1 MEDRIDEGRA
11 YCKLGDAYRSVGQVD
26 QSKEF
31 YELYLRISRELGN
44 MEGECQAYRR
54 LSSVFQ
60 YLSGYEQAV
69 EYQEQH
75 LIIAKRL
82 GDRSEEGFAYGQL
95 GSIFHSL
102 GEVEKAIE
110 YYYKQFSVICEIGDR
125 NELIKAYGNLG
136 RVHHSLHEF
145 KKAVEYHETQ
155 LSIAKTEGRR
165 ADAARAKYELG
176 RNFESLESLT
186 EAVQYYRSSAEL
198 FEEIRAHLPR
208 KKNSFFQDE
217 WKINF
222 FDVQQCVN
230 TALCRTLLKLNKV
243 SEALVAAENG
253 RAQSLVDILRSRYG
267 IGSFHSLSTTQAL
280 MNDTFNWISTN
291 TVVLR
296 LDGDKIYIWLLLPAK
311 AGQKVQFVKRTIDS
325 AQDVQAF
332 WKAMG
337 GTRSLAM
344 LSSNDD
350 KEISD
355 LSSSLCLIHRLV
367 FGEISDF
374 LQGEELVI
382 VPDGPLYFVPF
393 AALRESIQSKYF
405 FELFRIR
412 LFPSLT
418 SMKIIADSPQDYHRN
433 SDGLLVGDTF
443 NGEILL
449 KGEPLKIES
458 LPAARQE
465 VILIGRWTGIKPL
478 IGKEATK
485 AAVLQHLNS
494 VALIHIAAHGDIQTG
509 EVLLAP
515 NPKRTSDIAKG
526 EDCIL
531 TMAEVLTVGVR
542 ARLVVLSC
550 CHSGHGKLMSEGNI
564 GIARAFI
571 AAGARSVL
579 VSLSAIDDEA
589 TLMFMKEFY
598 KEMLKGSTAS
608 KALTKAMECL
618 RNSTEF
624 CELKYWAPFVLI
636 GDDVTLDMFLKPEQT
651 VMPDAGALQCK

>member
-1 MEDRIDEGRA
+1 MGCCKELEDRIGKGHA
-11 YCKLGDAYRSVGQVD
+11 YCKLGDAYSCVGQDD

-44 MEGECQAYRR
+44 MVGECQAYRR
-54 LSSVFQ
+54 LSSVSQ

-69 EYQEQH
+69 EYQKQH
-75 LIIAKRL
+75 LDIAKRL

-110 YYYKQFSVICEIGDR
+110 YYYKQLSIICEIGDR
-125 NELIKAYGNLG
+125 NELIKACGNLG

-145 KKAVEYHETQ
+145 KKAIEYHETQ

-165 ADAARAKYELG
+165 ADEARAKYELG

-186 EAVQYYRSSAEL
+186 EAAQNYRSSAEL

-208 KKNSFFQDE
+208 KKNSFFQDK

-222 FDVQQCVN
+222 FDAQQCVN

-243 SEALVAAENG
+243 SEALVVAENG

-267 IGSFHSLSTTQAL
+267 IGSFHSLSATQAL

-325 AQDVQAF
+325 AQDVEAF

-337 GTRSLAM
+337 GTRSPASL
-344 LSSNDD
+344 LSNDD
-350 KEISD
+350 KEILD

-367 FGEISDF
+367 FGGISDF

-393 AALRESIQSKYF
+393 AALRESIQSNYF
-405 FELFRIR
+405 LELFRIR

-433 SDGLLVGDTF
+433 SDGLLVGDPY
-443 NGEILL
+443 NDEIA
-449 KGEPLKIES
+449 S

-478 IGKEATK
+478 IGEEATK
-485 AAVLQHLNS
+485 AVVLQHLNS
-494 VALIHIAAHGDIQTG
+494 VALIHIAAHGDMETG
-509 EVLLAP
+509 EVLLAS
-515 NPKRTSDIAKG
+515 NPKRTSDIAKK

-531 TMAEVLTVGVR
+531 RMAEVLTVGVR

-579 VSLSAIDDEA
+579 VSLSAIEDEA

-608 KALTKAMECL
+608 KALNKAMECL

-624 CELKYWAPFVLI
+624 CELRHWAPFVLI

>member
-1 MEDRIDEGRA
+1 
-11 YCKLGDAYRSVGQVD
+11 
-26 QSKEF
+26 
-31 YELYLRISRELGN
+31 

-54 LSSVFQ
+54 LSRVYQ

-69 EYQEQH
+69 KYQRQH
-75 LIIAKRL
+75 LVIATML

-95 GSIFHSL
+95 GTIFHSL

-110 YYYKQFSVICEIGDR
+110 YYYKQLSIIREIGDR
-125 NELIKAYGNLG
+125 NELIKTYGNLG

-208 KKNSFFQDE
+208 KKNSFFQDK
-217 WKINF
+217 WKINY
-222 FDVQQCVN
+222 FDAQQCVN

-243 SEALVAAENG
+243 SEALVVAENG

-267 IGSFHSLSTTQAL
+267 IGSFHSLSTRQAL

-337 GTRSLAM
+337 ETRSPVM

-350 KEISD
+350 EEILD

-367 FGEISDF
+367 FGGISDF

-433 SDGLLVGDTF
+433 SDGLLVGDPY
-443 NGEILL
+443 NDE
-449 KGEPLKIES
+449 IES

-478 IGKEATK
+478 IGEEATK
-485 AAVLQHLNS
+485 AVVLQHLNS
-494 VALIHIAAHGDIQTG
+494 VALIHIAAHGEAQTG

-589 TLMFMKEFY
+589 TLIFMKEFY

-624 CELKYWAPFVLI
+624 CELRYWAPFVLI

>member
-1 MEDRIDEGRA
+1 
-11 YCKLGDAYRSVGQVD
+11 
-26 QSKEF
+26 
-31 YELYLRISRELGN
+31 

-54 LSSVFQ
+54 LSRVYQ

-69 EYQEQH
+69 KYQRQH
-75 LIIAKRL
+75 LVIATML

-95 GSIFHSL
+95 GTIFHSL
-102 GEVEKAIE
+102 GEVEEAIE
-110 YYYKQFSVICEIGDR
+110 YYYKQLSIIREIGDR

-208 KKNSFFQDE
+208 KKNSFFQDK
-217 WKINF
+217 WKINY
-222 FDVQQCVN
+222 FDAQQCVN

-243 SEALVAAENG
+243 SEALVVAENG

-267 IGSFHSLSTTQAL
+267 IGSFHSLSTRQAL

-337 GTRSLAM
+337 GTRSPVM

-350 KEISD
+350 EEILD

-367 FGEISDF
+367 FGGISDF

-433 SDGLLVGDTF
+433 SDGLLVGDPY
-443 NGEILL
+443 NDE
-449 KGEPLKIES
+449 IES

-478 IGKEATK
+478 IGEEATK
-485 AAVLQHLNS
+485 AVVLQHLDS
-494 VALIHIAAHGDIQTG
+494 VALIHIAAHGEVETG

-550 CHSGHGKLMSEGNI
+550 CHSGQGKLMSEGNI

-579 VSLSAIDDEA
+579 VSLSAIEDEA

-624 CELKYWAPFVLI
+624 CELRYWAPFVLI

>member
-1 MEDRIDEGRA
+1 MGCCKELEDRIGKGHA
-11 YCKLGDAYRSVGQVD
+11 YCKLGDAYSCVGQDD

-44 MEGECQAYRR
+44 MVGECQAYRR
-54 LSSVFQ
+54 LSSVSQ

-69 EYQEQH
+69 EYQKQH
-75 LIIAKRL
+75 LDIAKRL

-110 YYYKQFSVICEIGDR
+110 YYYKQLSIICEIGDR
-125 NELIKAYGNLG
+125 NELIKACGNLG

-145 KKAVEYHETQ
+145 KKAIEYHETQ

-165 ADAARAKYELG
+165 ADEARAKYELG

-186 EAVQYYRSSAEL
+186 EAAQNYRSSAEL

-208 KKNSFFQDE
+208 KKNSFFQDK

-222 FDVQQCVN
+222 FDAQQCVN

-243 SEALVAAENG
+243 SEALVVAENG

-267 IGSFHSLSTTQAL
+267 IGSFHSLSATQAL

-325 AQDVQAF
+325 AQDVEAF

-337 GTRSLAM
+337 GTRSPASL
-344 LSSNDD
+344 LSNDD
-350 KEISD
+350 KEILD

-367 FGEISDF
+367 FGGISDF

-393 AALRESIQSKYF
+393 TALRESIQSKYF

-433 SDGLLVGDTF
+433 SDGLLVGDPY
-443 NGEILL
+443 NDEIA
-449 KGEPLKIES
+449 S

-478 IGKEATK
+478 IGEEATK
-485 AAVLQHLNS
+485 AVVLQHLNS
-494 VALIHIAAHGDIQTG
+494 VALIHIAAHGAMETG
-509 EVLLAP
+509 EVLLAS
-515 NPKRTSDIAKG
+515 NPKRTSDIAKK

-531 TMAEVLTVGVR
+531 RMAEVLTVGVR

-579 VSLSAIDDEA
+579 VSLSAIEDEA

-608 KALTKAMECL
+608 KALNKAMECL

-624 CELKYWAPFVLI
+624 CELRHWAPFVLI

>member
-1 MEDRIDEGRA
+1 MGCCKELEDRIGKGHA
-11 YCKLGDAYRSVGQVD
+11 YCKLGDAYSCVGQDD

-44 MEGECQAYRR
+44 MVGECQAYRR
-54 LSSVFQ
+54 LSIVSQ

-69 EYQEQH
+69 EYQKQH
-75 LIIAKRL
+75 LDIAKRL

-110 YYYKQFSVICEIGDR
+110 YYYKQLSIICEIGDR
-125 NELIKAYGNLG
+125 NELIKACGNLG

-145 KKAVEYHETQ
+145 KKAIEYHETQ

-165 ADAARAKYELG
+165 ADEARAKYELG

-186 EAVQYYRSSAEL
+186 EAAQNYRSSAEL

-208 KKNSFFQDE
+208 KKNSFFQDK

-222 FDVQQCVN
+222 FDAQQCVN

-243 SEALVAAENG
+243 SEALVVAENG

-267 IGSFHSLSTTQAL
+267 IGSFHSLSATQAL

-325 AQDVQAF
+325 AQDVEAF

-337 GTRSLAM
+337 GTRSPASL
-344 LSSNDD
+344 LSNDD
-350 KEISD
+350 KEILD

-367 FGEISDF
+367 FGGISDF

-393 AALRESIQSKYF
+393 AALRESIQSNYF

-433 SDGLLVGDTF
+433 SDGLLVGDPY
-443 NGEILL
+443 NDEIA
-449 KGEPLKIES
+449 S

-478 IGKEATK
+478 IGEEATK
-485 AAVLQHLNS
+485 AVVLQHLNS
-494 VALIHIAAHGDIQTG
+494 VALIHIAAHGDMETG
-509 EVLLAP
+509 EVLLAS
-515 NPKRTSDIAKG
+515 NPKRTSDIAKK

-531 TMAEVLTVGVR
+531 RMAEVLTVGVR

-579 VSLSAIDDEA
+579 VSLSAIEDEA

-608 KALTKAMECL
+608 KALNKAMECL

-624 CELKYWAPFVLI
+624 CELRHWAPFVLI

>member
-1 MEDRIDEGRA
+1 MEDRIGEGHA
-11 YCKLGDAYRSVGQVD
+11 YCKLGDAYSSVGQFD

-54 LSSVFQ
+54 LSSVSQ

-75 LIIAKRL
+75 LDIAKRL

-110 YYYKQFSVICEIGDR
+110 YYYKQLSIICEIGDR
-125 NELIKAYGNLG
+125 NELIKACGNLG

-145 KKAVEYHETQ
+145 KKAIECHETQ

-165 ADAARAKYELG
+165 ADEARAKYELG

-186 EAVQYYRSSAEL
+186 EAAQNYRSSTEL

-208 KKNSFFQDE
+208 KKNSFFQDK

-222 FDVQQCVN
+222 FDAQQCVN

-243 SEALVAAENG
+243 SDALVVAENG

-325 AQDVQAF
+325 AQDVEAF

-337 GTRSLAM
+337 GTRSPAR

-350 KEISD
+350 EEILD
-355 LSSSLCLIHRLV
+355 LSSALCLIHRLV
-367 FGEISDF
+367 FGGISDF

-393 AALRESIQSKYF
+393 AALRESIRSKYF

-433 SDGLLVGDTF
+433 SDGLLVGDPY
-443 NGEILL
+443 NDEI
-449 KGEPLKIES
+449 KS

-478 IGKEATK
+478 IGEEATK
-485 AAVLQHLNS
+485 AVVLQHLNS
-494 VALIHIAAHGDIQTG
+494 VALIHIAAHGEAQTG

-579 VSLSAIDDEA
+579 VSLSAIEDEA

-624 CELKYWAPFVLI
+624 CELRYWAPFVLI

>member
-1 MEDRIDEGRA
+1 MGCCKELEDRIGKGHA
-11 YCKLGDAYRSVGQVD
+11 YCKLGDAYSCVGQDD

-44 MEGECQAYRR
+44 MVGECQAYRR
-54 LSSVFQ
+54 LSIVSQ

-69 EYQEQH
+69 EYQKQH
-75 LIIAKRL
+75 LDIAKRL

-110 YYYKQFSVICEIGDR
+110 YYYNQLSIICEIGER

-145 KKAVEYHETQ
+145 KKAIEYHETQ

-165 ADAARAKYELG
+165 TDEARAKYELG

-186 EAVQYYRSSAEL
+186 EAAQYYRSSAEL

-208 KKNSFFQDE
+208 KKNSFFQDK

-222 FDVQQCVN
+222 FDAQQCVN

-243 SEALVAAENG
+243 SEALVVAENG

-267 IGSFHSLSTTQAL
+267 IGSFHSLSATQAL

-325 AQDVQAF
+325 AQDVEAF

-337 GTRSLAM
+337 GTRSPVM
-344 LSSNDD
+344 LSSNHD
-350 KEISD
+350 KE

-433 SDGLLVGDTF
+433 SDGLLVGDPY
-443 NGEILL
+443 NDEIA
-449 KGEPLKIES
+449 S

-478 IGKEATK
+478 IGEEATK
-485 AAVLQHLNS
+485 AVVLQHLNS
-494 VALIHIAAHGDIQTG
+494 VALIHIAAHGDAQTG

-515 NPKRTSDIAKG
+515 NPKRTSDIAKE

-579 VSLSAIDDEA
+579 VSLSAIEDEA

-608 KALTKAMECL
+608 KALNKAMECL

-624 CELKYWAPFVLI
+624 CELRHWAPFVLI

>member
-1 MEDRIDEGRA
+1 
-11 YCKLGDAYRSVGQVD
+11 
-26 QSKEF
+26 
-31 YELYLRISRELGN
+31 

-54 LSSVFQ
+54 LSRVYQ

-69 EYQEQH
+69 KYQRQH
-75 LIIAKRL
+75 LVIATML

-95 GSIFHSL
+95 GTIFHSL
-102 GEVEKAIE
+102 GEVEKAKE
-110 YYYKQFSVICEIGDR
+110 YYYKQLSIIREIGDR

-145 KKAVEYHETQ
+145 KKAIEYHERQ
-155 LSIAKTEGRR
+155 LSIAKTERR
-165 ADAARAKYELG
+165 RTDEARAKYELG

-186 EAVQYYRSSAEL
+186 EAAQYYRSSAEL

-208 KKNSFFQDE
+208 KKNSFFQDK
-217 WKINF
+217 WKINY
-222 FDVQQCVN
+222 FDAQQCVN

-243 SEALVAAENG
+243 SEALVVAENG

-267 IGSFHSLSTTQAL
+267 IGSFHSLSTRQAL

-433 SDGLLVGDTF
+433 SDGLLVGDPY
-443 NGEILL
+443 NDE
-449 KGEPLKIES
+449 IES

-478 IGKEATK
+478 IGEEATK
-485 AAVLQHLNS
+485 AVVLQHLDS
-494 VALIHIAAHGDIQTG
+494 VALIHIAAHGEVETG

-515 NPKRTSDIAKG
+515 NPKRTSDIAKE

-579 VSLSAIDDEA
+579 VSLSAIEDEA

-624 CELKYWAPFVLI
+624 CELRYWAPFVLI

>member
-1 MEDRIDEGRA
+1 
-11 YCKLGDAYRSVGQVD
+11 
-26 QSKEF
+26 
-31 YELYLRISRELGN
+31 

-54 LSSVFQ
+54 LSSVSQ

-75 LIIAKRL
+75 LDIAKRL

-110 YYYKQFSVICEIGDR
+110 YYYKQLSIICEIGDR
-125 NELIKAYGNLG
+125 NELIKACGNLG

-145 KKAVEYHETQ
+145 KKAIECHETQ

-165 ADAARAKYELG
+165 ADEARAKYELG

-186 EAVQYYRSSAEL
+186 EAAQNYRSSTEL

-208 KKNSFFQDE
+208 KKNSFFQDK

-222 FDVQQCVN
+222 FDAQQCVN

-280 MNDTFNWISTN
+280 MNNTFNWISTN

-296 LDGDKIYIWLLLPAK
+296 LDDDKIYIWLLLPAK

-325 AQDVQAF
+325 AQDVEAF

-418 SMKIIADSPQDYHRN
+418 SMKIIADSPQDYHCN
-433 SDGLLVGDTF
+433 SDALLVGDTF

-449 KGEPLKIES
+449 RGKLKMIAS
-458 LPAARQE
+458 IPAARQE

-478 IGKEATK
+478 IGEEATK
-485 AAVLQHLNS
+485 AVVLQHLNS
-494 VALIHIAAHGDIQTG
+494 VALIHIAAHGEAQTG

-526 EDCIL
+526 EGCIL

-542 ARLVVLSC
+542 ARLYVLRC
-550 CHSGHGKLMSEGNI
+550 CYSGHGKLMSEGNI

-579 VSLSAIDDEA
+579 VSLSAIDDKA

-598 KEMLKGSTAS
+598 KELVEGSTAS
-608 KALTKAMECL
+608 KALNKAMECF

-651 VMPDAGALQCK
+651 VMPDAGALQGK

>member
-1 MEDRIDEGRA
+1 M
-11 YCKLGDAYRSVGQVD
+11 
-26 QSKEF
+26 
-31 YELYLRISRELGN
+31 
-44 MEGECQAYRR
+44 
-54 LSSVFQ
+54 
-60 YLSGYEQAV
+60 
-69 EYQEQH
+69 
-75 LIIAKRL
+75 
-82 GDRSEEGFAYGQL
+82 
-95 GSIFHSL
+95 
-102 GEVEKAIE
+102 
-110 YYYKQFSVICEIGDR
+110 
-125 NELIKAYGNLG
+125 
-136 RVHHSLHEF
+136 
-145 KKAVEYHETQ
+145 
-155 LSIAKTEGRR
+155 
-165 ADAARAKYELG
+165 
-176 RNFESLESLT
+176 
-186 EAVQYYRSSAEL
+186 
-198 FEEIRAHLPR
+198 
-208 KKNSFFQDE
+208 
-217 WKINF
+217 
-222 FDVQQCVN
+222 N

-243 SEALVAAENG
+243 SDALVVAENG

-325 AQDVQAF
+325 AQDVEAF

-337 GTRSLAM
+337 GTRSPASL
-344 LSSNDD
+344 LSNDD
-350 KEISD
+350 KEILD

-367 FGEISDF
+367 FGGISDF

-433 SDGLLVGDTF
+433 SDGLLVGDPY
-443 NGEILL
+443 NDEIA
-449 KGEPLKIES
+449 S

-478 IGKEATK
+478 IGEEATK
-485 AAVLQHLNS
+485 AVVLQHLNS
-494 VALIHIAAHGDIQTG
+494 VALIHIAAHGEAQTG

-515 NPKRTSDIAKG
+515 NPKRTSDITKK

-531 TMAEVLTVGVR
+531 RMAEVLTVGVR

-579 VSLSAIDDEA
+579 VSLSAIEDEA

-624 CELKYWAPFVLI
+624 CELRYWAPFVLI

>member
-1 MEDRIDEGRA
+1 M
-11 YCKLGDAYRSVGQVD
+11 V
-26 QSKEF
+26 
-31 YELYLRISRELGN
+31 
-44 MEGECQAYRR
+44 GECQAYRR
-54 LSSVFQ
+54 LSSVSQ
-60 YLSGYEQAV
+60 YLSGYKQAV

-75 LIIAKRL
+75 LDIAKRL

-110 YYYKQFSVICEIGDR
+110 YYHKQLSIICEIGDR

-145 KKAVEYHETQ
+145 KKAIEYHERQ

-165 ADAARAKYELG
+165 ADEARAKYELG

-186 EAVQYYRSSAEL
+186 EAAQYYRSSAEL

-267 IGSFHSLSTTQAL
+267 ISSFHSLSTTQVAL

-311 AGQKVQFVKRTIDS
+311 AGQKVQFVERTMDS
-325 AQDVQAF
+325 AQDVEAF

-337 GTRSLAM
+337 GTRSPVM

-350 KEISD
+350 KEILE

-393 AALRESIQSKYF
+393 TALRN
-405 FELFRIR
+405 LFSRSTFSNC
-412 LFPSLT
+412 LEF
-418 SMKIIADSPQDYHRN
+418 DSFR
-433 SDGLLVGDTF
+433 G
-443 NGEILL
+443 
-449 KGEPLKIES
+449 
-458 LPAARQE
+458 
-465 VILIGRWTGIKPL
+465 
-478 IGKEATK
+478 
-485 AAVLQHLNS
+485 
-494 VALIHIAAHGDIQTG
+494 
-509 EVLLAP
+509 
-515 NPKRTSDIAKG
+515 
-526 EDCIL
+526 
-531 TMAEVLTVGVR
+531 
-542 ARLVVLSC
+542 
-550 CHSGHGKLMSEGNI
+550 
-564 GIARAFI
+564 
-571 AAGARSVL
+571 
-579 VSLSAIDDEA
+579 
-589 TLMFMKEFY
+589 
-598 KEMLKGSTAS
+598 
-608 KALTKAMECL
+608 
-618 RNSTEF
+618 
-624 CELKYWAPFVLI
+624 
-636 GDDVTLDMFLKPEQT
+636 
-651 VMPDAGALQCK
+651 

>member
-1 MEDRIDEGRA
+1 
-11 YCKLGDAYRSVGQVD
+11 
-26 QSKEF
+26 
-31 YELYLRISRELGN
+31 

-54 LSSVFQ
+54 LSRVYQ

-69 EYQEQH
+69 KYQRQH
-75 LIIAKRL
+75 LVIATML

-95 GSIFHSL
+95 GTIFHSL
-102 GEVEKAIE
+102 GEVEKAKE
-110 YYYKQFSVICEIGDR
+110 YYYKQLSIIREIGDR

-208 KKNSFFQDE
+208 KKNSFFQDK
-217 WKINF
+217 WKINY
-222 FDVQQCVN
+222 FDAQQCVN

-243 SEALVAAENG
+243 SEALVVAENG

-267 IGSFHSLSTTQAL
+267 IGSFHSLSTRQAL

-337 GTRSLAM
+337 GTRSPVM

-350 KEISD
+350 EEILD

-367 FGEISDF
+367 FGGISDF

-433 SDGLLVGDTF
+433 SDGLLVGDPY
-443 NGEILL
+443 NDEI
-449 KGEPLKIES
+449 KS

-465 VILIGRWTGIKPL
+465 VIFIGRWTGIKPL
-478 IGKEATK
+478 IGEEATK
-485 AAVLQHLNS
+485 AVVLQHLDS
-494 VALIHIAAHGDIQTG
+494 VALIHIAAHGAVETG

-550 CHSGHGKLMSEGNI
+550 CHSGQGKLMSEGNI

-589 TLMFMKEFY
+589 TLIFMKEFY

-624 CELKYWAPFVLI
+624 CELRYWAPFVLI

>member
-1 MEDRIDEGRA
+1 MEDRIGEGHA
-11 YCKLGDAYRSVGQVD
+11 YCKLGDAYSSVGQVD

-31 YELYLRISRELGN
+31 YELYLRISRELDN

-54 LSSVFQ
+54 LSRVYQ

-69 EYQEQH
+69 KYQRQH
-75 LIIAKRL
+75 LVIATML

-95 GSIFHSL
+95 GTIFHSL

-110 YYYKQFSVICEIGDR
+110 YYYKQLSIIREIGDR

-208 KKNSFFQDE
+208 KKNSFFQDK

-222 FDVQQCVN
+222 FDAQQCVN

-243 SEALVAAENG
+243 SDALVVAENG

-350 KEISD
+350 EEISD

-393 AALRESIQSKYF
+393 AALRESIRSKYF

-433 SDGLLVGDTF
+433 SDGLLVGDPY
-443 NGEILL
+443 NDEI
-449 KGEPLKIES
+449 KS

-478 IGKEATK
+478 IGEEATK
-485 AAVLQHLNS
+485 AVVLQHLNS
-494 VALIHIAAHGDIQTG
+494 VALIHIAAHGEAQTG

-579 VSLSAIDDEA
+579 VSLSAIEDEA

-624 CELKYWAPFVLI
+624 CELRYWAPFVLI

>member
-1 MEDRIDEGRA
+1 MKDRIGEGHA
-11 YCKLGDAYRSVGQVD
+11 YCKLGDAYSSVGQVD
-26 QSKEF
+26 QSEEF
-31 YELYLRISRELGN
+31 YKLYLSITRDLSDKK
-44 MEGECQAYRR
+44 GESQAYSR
-54 LSSVFQ
+54 LSSV
-60 YLSGYEQAV
+60 YKCLGCYRKALEC
-69 EYQEQH
+69 QEQH
-75 LIIAKRL
+75 LVIAYTL
-82 GDRSEEGFAYGQL
+82 GDRSERGFAYGKF

-102 GEVEKAIE
+102 GDLQKARE
-110 YYYKQFSVICEIGDR
+110 YYEAQLLIIHELSDR

-136 RVHHSLHEF
+136 RVHHSLQDF
-145 KKAVEYHETQ
+145 QKAIEYHERQ
-155 LSIAKTEGRR
+155 LCIAKTEGRR
-165 ADAARAKYELG
+165 ADEARANYELG

-208 KKNSFFQDE
+208 RKNSFFQDE

-222 FDVQQCVN
+222 FDVHQCVN

-267 IGSFHSLSTTQAL
+267 ISSFNLPSTTQEAL
-280 MNDTFNWISTN
+280 MNDIFNWISTN

-311 AGQKVQFVKRTIDS
+311 AGQKVQFVERTMDS
-325 AQDVQAF
+325 AQDVEAF
-332 WKAMG
+332 WKAAFG
-337 GTRSLAM
+337 PRL
-344 LSSNDD
+344 
-350 KEISD
+350 D
-355 LSSSLCLIHRLV
+355 LSSSLHLMYHLV

-393 AALRESIQSKYF
+393 TALRESIRSKYF

-433 SDGLLVGDTF
+433 SDGLLVGHTF

-449 KGEPLKIES
+449 RGKPHEIES
-458 LPAARQE
+458 LPDARQE

-478 IGKEATK
+478 IGEEATK
-485 AAVLQHLNS
+485 AVVLQHLNS
-494 VALIHIAAHGDIQTG
+494 VALIHIAAHGEAQTG

-550 CHSGHGKLMSEGNI
+550 CHSGQGKLMSEGNI

-579 VSLSAIDDEA
+579 VSLSAIDDVA
-589 TLMFMKEFY
+589 TLMFMEEFY
-598 KEMLKGSTAS
+598 KELVKGSTAS
-608 KALTKAMECL
+608 KALNKAMECF
-618 RNSTEF
+618 RNSTEY

-636 GDDVTLDMFLKPEQT
+636 GDDVRLEMFLKPNRR
-651 VMPDAGALQCK
+651 

>member
-1 MEDRIDEGRA
+1 MKDRIGEGHA
-11 YCKLGDAYRSVGQVD
+11 YCKLGDAYSSVGQVD
-26 QSKEF
+26 QSEEF
-31 YELYLRISRELGN
+31 YKLYLSITRDLSDKK
-44 MEGECQAYRR
+44 GESQAYSR
-54 LSSVFQ
+54 LSSV
-60 YLSGYEQAV
+60 YKCLGCYRKALEC
-69 EYQEQH
+69 QEQH
-75 LIIAKRL
+75 LVIAYTL
-82 GDRSEEGFAYGQL
+82 GDRSERGFAYGKF

-102 GEVEKAIE
+102 GDLQKARE
-110 YYYKQFSVICEIGDR
+110 YYEAQLLIIHELSDR

-136 RVHHSLHEF
+136 RVHHSLQDF
-145 KKAVEYHETQ
+145 QKAIEYHERQ
-155 LSIAKTEGRR
+155 LCIAKTEGRR
-165 ADAARAKYELG
+165 ADEARANYELG

-208 KKNSFFQDE
+208 RKNSFFQDE

-222 FDVQQCVN
+222 FDVHQCVN

-267 IGSFHSLSTTQAL
+267 ISSFNLPSTTQEAL
-280 MNDTFNWISTN
+280 MNDIFNWISTN

-311 AGQKVQFVKRTIDS
+311 AGQKVQFVERTMDS
-325 AQDVQAF
+325 AQDVEAF
-332 WKAMG
+332 WKAAFG
-337 GTRSLAM
+337 PRL
-344 LSSNDD
+344 
-350 KEISD
+350 D
-355 LSSSLCLIHRLV
+355 LSSSLHLMYHLV

-393 AALRESIQSKYF
+393 TALRESIRSKYF

-433 SDGLLVGDTF
+433 SDGLLVGHTF

-449 KGEPLKIES
+449 RGKPHEIES

-478 IGKEATK
+478 IGEEATK
-485 AAVLQHLNS
+485 AVVLQHLNS
-494 VALIHIAAHGDIQTG
+494 VALIHIAAHGEAQTG

-550 CHSGHGKLMSEGNI
+550 CHSGQGKLMSEGNI

-579 VSLSAIDDEA
+579 VSLSAIDDVA
-589 TLMFMKEFY
+589 TLMFMEEFY
-598 KEMLKGSTAS
+598 KELVKGSTAS
-608 KALTKAMECL
+608 KALNKAMECF
-618 RNSTEF
+618 RNSTEY

-636 GDDVTLDMFLKPEQT
+636 GDDVRLEMFLKPNRR
-651 VMPDAGALQCK
+651 

>member
-1 MEDRIDEGRA
+1 MEDRIGEGHA
-11 YCKLGDAYRSVGQVD
+11 YCKLGDAYSSVGQFD

-54 LSSVFQ
+54 LSSVSQ

-75 LIIAKRL
+75 LDIAKRL

-110 YYYKQFSVICEIGDR
+110 YYYKQLSIICEIGDR
-125 NELIKAYGNLG
+125 NELIKACGNLG

-145 KKAVEYHETQ
+145 KKAIECHETQ

-165 ADAARAKYELG
+165 ADEARAKYELG

-186 EAVQYYRSSAEL
+186 EAAQNYRSSTEL

-208 KKNSFFQDE
+208 KKNSFFQDK

-222 FDVQQCVN
+222 FDAQQCVN

-243 SEALVAAENG
+243 SDALVVAENG

-325 AQDVQAF
+325 AQDVEAF

-337 GTRSLAM
+337 GTRSPAR

-350 KEISD
+350 EEILD
-355 LSSSLCLIHRLV
+355 LSSALCLIHRLV
-367 FGEISDF
+367 FGGISDF

-393 AALRESIQSKYF
+393 AALRESIRSKYF

-433 SDGLLVGDTF
+433 SDGLLVGDPY
-443 NGEILL
+443 NDEI
-449 KGEPLKIES
+449 GS

-478 IGKEATK
+478 IGEEATK
-485 AAVLQHLNS
+485 AVVLQHLNS
-494 VALIHIAAHGDIQTG
+494 VALIHIAAHGEVQTG

-515 NPKRTSDIAKG
+515 NPKRTSDITKK

-531 TMAEVLTVGVR
+531 RMAEVLTVGVR

-579 VSLSAIDDEA
+579 VSLSAIEDEA

-624 CELKYWAPFVLI
+624 CELRYWAPFVLI

>member
-1 MEDRIDEGRA
+1 MKDRIGEGHA
-11 YCKLGDAYRSVGQVD
+11 YCKLGDAYSSVGQVD
-26 QSKEF
+26 QSEEF
-31 YELYLRISRELGN
+31 YKRYLSITRDLSDKK
-44 MEGECQAYRR
+44 GESQAYSR
-54 LSSVFQ
+54 LSSV
-60 YLSGYEQAV
+60 YKCLGCYRKAL

-75 LIIAKRL
+75 LVIAFTL
-82 GDRSEEGFAYGQL
+82 GDGSERGFAYGKF

-102 GEVEKAIE
+102 GDLQKARE
-110 YYYKQFSVICEIGDR
+110 YYEAQLLTIHELSDR
-125 NELIKAYGNLG
+125 NELIKAYGSLG
-136 RVHHSLHEF
+136 RVHHSLQDF
-145 KKAVEYHETQ
+145 QKAIEYHERQ
-155 LSIAKTEGRR
+155 LCIAKTEGRR
-165 ADAARAKYELG
+165 ADEARANYELG

-208 KKNSFFQDE
+208 RKNSFFQDE

-222 FDVQQCVN
+222 FDVHQCVN

-267 IGSFHSLSTTQAL
+267 IDSFHSLSTTQAL

-325 AQDVQAF
+325 AQDVEAF

-350 KEISD
+350 KEILD

-393 AALRESIQSKYF
+393 AALRDSIESKYL

-418 SMKIIADSPQDYHRN
+418 SMKIIADSRQDYHCN
-433 SDGLLVGDTF
+433 SDGLLVGDPF
-443 NGEILL
+443 SEEILRL
-449 KGEPLKIES
+449 VP
-458 LPAARQE
+458 LPAAREE
-465 VILIGRWTGIKPL
+465 VTLIGRLTGIKPL

-485 AAVLQHLNS
+485 TVVLQHLNS
-494 VALIHIAAHGDIQTG
+494 VALIHIAAHGCMETG
-509 EVLLAP
+509 EIALAP
-515 NPKRTSDIAKG
+515 NPKRTLDISL
-526 EDCIL
+526 ERDSIL

-550 CHSGHGKLMSEGNI
+550 CHSGRGKLMSEGNI

-579 VSLSAIDDEA
+579 VSISAIDDEA
-589 TLMFMKEFY
+589 TLAFMKEFY
-598 KEMLKGSTAS
+598 KELVKGSTAS
-608 KALTKAMECL
+608 KALNKAMECF
-618 RNSTEF
+618 RNSTEY

-636 GDDVTLDMFLKPEQT
+636 GDDVRLEMFLKPNRR
-651 VMPDAGALQCK
+651 

>member
-1 MEDRIDEGRA
+1 MEDRIGEGHA
-11 YCKLGDAYRSVGQVD
+11 YCKLGDAYSSVGQVD

-31 YELYLRISRELGN
+31 YELYLRISRELDN

-54 LSSVFQ
+54 LSRVYQ

-69 EYQEQH
+69 KYQRQH
-75 LIIAKRL
+75 LVIATML

-95 GSIFHSL
+95 GTIFHSL

-110 YYYKQFSVICEIGDR
+110 YYYKQLSIIREIGDR

-208 KKNSFFQDE
+208 KKNSFFQDK
-217 WKINF
+217 WKINY
-222 FDVQQCVN
+222 FDAQQCVN

-243 SEALVAAENG
+243 SEALVVAENG

-267 IGSFHSLSTTQAL
+267 IGSFHSLSTRQAL

-337 GTRSLAM
+337 GTRSPAR

-350 KEISD
+350 EEILD

-367 FGEISDF
+367 FGGISDF

-433 SDGLLVGDTF
+433 SDGLLVGDPY
-443 NGEILL
+443 NDEI
-449 KGEPLKIES
+449 KS

-478 IGKEATK
+478 IGEEATK
-485 AAVLQHLNS
+485 AVVLQHLDS
-494 VALIHIAAHGDIQTG
+494 VALIHIAAHGAVETG

-550 CHSGHGKLMSEGNI
+550 CHSGQGKLMSEGNI

-589 TLMFMKEFY
+589 TLIFMKEFY

-624 CELKYWAPFVLI
+624 CELRYWAPFVLI

>member
-1 MEDRIDEGRA
+1 MEDRIGEGHA
-11 YCKLGDAYRSVGQVD
+11 YCKLGDAYSSVGQFD

-54 LSSVFQ
+54 LSSVSQ

-110 YYYKQFSVICEIGDR
+110 YYYKQLSIICEIGDR
-125 NELIKAYGNLG
+125 NELIKACGNLG

-145 KKAVEYHETQ
+145 KKAIEYHETQ

-165 ADAARAKYELG
+165 TDEARAKYELG

-186 EAVQYYRSSAEL
+186 EAAQYYRSSAEL

-208 KKNSFFQDE
+208 KKNNFFQDK

-222 FDVQQCVN
+222 FDAQQCVN

-243 SEALVAAENG
+243 SDALVVAENG

-325 AQDVQAF
+325 AQDVEAF

-337 GTRSLAM
+337 GTRSPVM
-344 LSSNDD
+344 LSSNHD
-350 KEISD
+350 KE

-393 AALRESIQSKYF
+393 AALRESIRSKYF

-433 SDGLLVGDTF
+433 SDGLLVGDPY
-443 NGEILL
+443 NDEI
-449 KGEPLKIES
+449 GS

-478 IGKEATK
+478 IGEEATK
-485 AAVLQHLNS
+485 AVVLQHLNS
-494 VALIHIAAHGDIQTG
+494 VALIHIAAHGEAQTG

-598 KEMLKGSTAS
+598 KELVKGSTAS